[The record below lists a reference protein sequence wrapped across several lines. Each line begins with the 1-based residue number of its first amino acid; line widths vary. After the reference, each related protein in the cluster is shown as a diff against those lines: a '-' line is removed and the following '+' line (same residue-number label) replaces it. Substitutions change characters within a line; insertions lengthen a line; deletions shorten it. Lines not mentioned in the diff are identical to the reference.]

1 MRASARD
8 LLLQQGYSSPNQ
20 GPSIDAF
27 EASLRMG
34 GTSSYIAA
42 QRRRREWSIGMDLA
56 MGEAYGAWNGGRALS
71 ASNPL
76 NYWKINDGVAS
87 MIDIE
92 CKEPTIECVLCFS
105 SRLVDDAR
113 TQTTTTE
120 PPNLT
125 RHRRLSRV
133 VPDVEPTRKDSSA
146 AVGGSV
152 AHFVGGRTLG
162 GEEALTCP
170 TECRRKRVGQAVPLR

>member
-20 GPSIDAF
+20 GPSSIDAF

-34 GTSSYIAA
+34 GTSSYISSTEEEEGMEY
-42 QRRRREWSIGMDLA
+42 RNGSGNGRSVWSMEW
-56 MGEAYGAWNGGRALS
+56 GEG
-71 ASNPL
+71 PL
-76 NYWKINDGVAS
+76 
-87 MIDIE
+87 
-92 CKEPTIECVLCFS
+92 CQ
-105 SRLVDDAR
+105 

-170 TECRRKRVGQAVPLR
+170 TERRRKRVGAGGSAKVECISALQLFLRTPPSIDMPDRAPYPRQSLLLPSRWR